1 MVIRQFINVIKRMLN
16 MKYAQILLA
25 TTLTAAA
32 ATSFAANNT
41 TDTKTT
47 EEQKV
52 TVTTQ
57 ELPAT
62 NNPNPNVTT
71 AGPADQPAASE
82 AATEDKD
89 GKKTTKSTSTR

>member
-1 MVIRQFINVIKRMLN
+1 

-47 EEQKV
+47 EEQNV
-52 TVTTQ
+52 ATQ

>member
-1 MVIRQFINVIKRMLN
+1 MHKSYLQQR
-16 MKYAQILLA
+16 LLQPQLPVLQQ
-25 TTLTAAA
+25 TTPLTRRPLR
-32 ATSFAANNT
+32 NR
-41 TDTKTT
+41 KTT

>member
-1 MVIRQFINVIKRMLN
+1 

-71 AGPADQPAASE
+71 AGPTDQPAASE

-89 GKKTTKSTSTR
+89 GKTTKSTSTR

>member
-1 MVIRQFINVIKRMLN
+1 

-47 EEQKV
+47 EEQEV

-62 NNPNPNVTT
+62 NNPNQMPRLDLLTNLLRL
-71 AGPADQPAASE
+71 AP
-82 AATEDKD
+82 TEDKD